1 MLTPIFLNCAL
12 HKRNV
17 YGYKP
22 RDNIKADK
30 TIFSLIEIEIK
41 LTSSAVPTKIKAYT

>member
-1 MLTPIFLNCAL
+1 MDTPVFLNCAL

-22 RDNIKADK
+22 RDITRPDK
-30 TIFSLIEIEIK
+30 TIFSLIEPEMK
-41 LTSSAVPTKIKAYT
+41 LTSSAAPTKIKAYT